1 MNDTAPEITVNPWS
15 GEMATKQRVNRVSFT
30 LPALPPSVNS
40 LYDIIWSQRRV
51 ELKPE
56 CRCWK
61 TDAKGRMPPWEHTPG
76 ASIRVDA
83 HFEFPR
89 FHKNGRYK
97 IKDVSNLLK
106 LLLDAVA
113 ERYGFD
119 DSFVVAGSWSSAD
132 SNTERVIVTVTEIAQ
147 EGETRE

>member
-1 MNDTAPEITVNPWS
+1 MKETSANTSDVLIGLGAD
-15 GEMATKQRVNRVSFT
+15 GRRVSFC
-30 LPALPPSVNS
+30 LPSLPVSVNG
-40 LYDIIWSQRRV
+40 LYCVIWSQKRV

-56 CRCWK
+56 ARNWK
-61 TDAKGRMPPWEHTPG
+61 TEAKGKMPPWEHTPG

-89 FHKNGRYK
+89 FHKNGRYR

-119 DSFVVAGSWSSAD
+119 DSVIVAGSWSSAD
-132 SNTERVIVTVTEIAQ
+132 STTERVTVTVTEIQ
-147 EGETRE
+147 GETHT